1 MKKEKWIKPTMALLI
16 SAGIWFYDLAFGGT
30 LKLTVTDVTD
40 ALNACKVP
48 LIIAGVL
55 TIIAVILALISFK
68 LKKPLKNLVRVQ
80 SPVALLLAV
89 MVAINGF
96 CNIEYSVVNSVFSGS
111 VGMSEETYDAS
122 KKLALQIAEEGIVLL
137 KNEEK
142 ALPLSSDISKIN
154 VFGWSSIH
162 PIYGGTGSGAMSE
175 EQCISLI
182 QGLEN
187 AGYEVNS
194 KLQDFYHDFRD
205 ERPHGSL
212 LLREIGQTKGDW
224 TVPEPTIEEYEEA
237 GIFEQAKEFSDT
249 AMIFIARSGG
259 EAGDL
264 PMNITASGE
273 ENRQFGKLAE
283 SYDFTVQEDDID
295 PQKSYL
301 ELSNREEKMV
311 DKVAKEFENVIVVI
325 NSSNTMELGWLEKYD
340 NIKAALVVSGPGE
353 VGFQAL
359 GKILKGDV
367 NPSGHLT
374 DTYVYDLYNT
384 PVSKNYGSFMYDNYA
399 KVTGGE
405 KNISMFVNYVEGIYV
420 GYKFY
425 ETAAKEGL
433 INYEK
438 TVQYP
443 FGYGLSYTE
452 FDIRL
457 CGINTASK
465 GVTVTVEVENTGTTY
480 SGKEV
485 VQIYASL
492 PQDGSRKEFRRLV
505 GYEKTEELKPG
516 EKEMLNIVLPAKAFA
531 SFLEEQQEWRI
542 QAGAYGIWIGN
553 SLSEAK
559 LSAGVKVSADV
570 MMEKTKKLEDHSEVV
585 EIKDCAEELCRRAE
599 EWTALLE
606 ELPNV
611 SFEPEA
617 EEKKVCRFPEETE
630 IPVEDLISLLYGNMS
645 EIRSTL
651 GASGI
656 KVPGTA
662 GETSEAL
669 LDQYGIPS
677 LIMAD
682 GPAGIRLQQT
692 YEVDREKDTVYGTGV
707 LGSLENG
714 YLVGRKDHEG
724 AERYYQYCTAF
735 PVGTALAQSWNKKLM
750 EQFGRK
756 VAAEMEE
763 FHINLWLAPGLNIHR
778 NPLCGR
784 NFEYY
789 SEDPFLAG
797 TLAAAVT
804 RGVQSRPGCGVTI
817 KHFACNNQED
827 NRMGVD
833 AHVSERTLR
842 EIYLR
847 GFEIAVKE
855 GAPTAIMSSY
865 NLINGVHA
873 ANSKDLCTRIAR
885 EEWGFDGVIMSDWNT
900 TVPED
905 GSIPWVCVAAGNDII
920 MPGNPDDD
928 KNIRDAYKEG
938 KLTEKE
944 IRLCADRIL
953 KLIRR
958 LS

>member
-1 MKKEKWIKPTMALLI
+1 MTRKKKICIYLNEQKIPTVLILNAGGPVELTDLLAGTENICAILNI
-16 SAGIWFYDLAFGGT
+16 SQLGQEGGNAVADILFGEVTPSG
-30 LKLTVTDVTD
+30 KLTTTWT
-40 ALNACKVP
+40 K
-48 LIIAGVL
+48 
-55 TIIAVILALISFK
+55 
-68 LKKPLKNLVRVQ
+68 R
-80 SPVALLLAV
+80 
-89 MVAINGF
+89 
-96 CNIEYSVVNSVFSGS
+96 
-111 VGMSEETYDAS
+111 YDDCPA
-122 KKLALQIAEEGIVLL
+122 AEEFSYLNG
-137 KNEEK
+137 N
-142 ALPLSSDISKIN
+142 
-154 VFGWSSIH
+154 
-162 PIYGGTGSGAMSE
+162 
-175 EQCISLI
+175 
-182 QGLEN
+182 LE
-187 AGYEVNS
+187 
-194 KLQDFYHDFRD
+194 
-205 ERPHGSL
+205 
-212 LLREIGQTKGDW
+212 T
-224 TVPEPTIEEYEEA
+224 EEYA
-237 GIFEQAKEFSDT
+237 
-249 AMIFIARSGG
+249 
-259 EAGDL
+259 
-264 PMNITASGE
+264 
-273 ENRQFGKLAE
+273 
-283 SYDFTVQEDDID
+283 
-295 PQKSYL
+295 
-301 ELSNREEKMV
+301 
-311 DKVAKEFENVIVVI
+311 
-325 NSSNTMELGWLEKYD
+325 
-340 NIKAALVVSGPGE
+340 
-353 VGFQAL
+353 
-359 GKILKGDV
+359 
-367 NPSGHLT
+367 
-374 DTYVYDLYNT
+374 
-384 PVSKNYGSFMYDNYA
+384 
-399 KVTGGE
+399 
-405 KNISMFVNYVEGIYV
+405 EGIYV
-420 GYKFY
+420 GYRYFDSFGI
-425 ETAAKEGL
+425 EPL
-433 INYEK
+433 FS
-438 TVQYP
+438 

-457 CGINTASK
+457 CGINTDSK

-617 EEKKVCRFPEETE
+617 EEKKVCRLPEETE
-630 IPVEDLISLLYGNMS
+630 IPVEDLIPLMYGNMS

-735 PVGTALAQSWNKKLM
+735 PVGTALAQSWDKKLM

-833 AHVSERTLR
+833 AHISERTLR

-944 IRLCADRIL
+944 IRLCANRIL

>member
-1 MKKEKWIKPTMALLI
+1 METNLKH
-16 SAGIWFYDLAFGGT
+16 SGT
-30 LKLTVTDVTD
+30 RSTEVCQREIDH
-40 ALNACKVP
+40 
-48 LIIAGVL
+48 
-55 TIIAVILALISFK
+55 AVFA
-68 LKKPLKNLVRVQ
+68 RE
-80 SPVALLLAV
+80 A
-89 MVAINGF
+89 
-96 CNIEYSVVNSVFSGS
+96 
-111 VGMSEETYDAS
+111 
-122 KKLALQIAEEGIVLL
+122 AEEGIVLL
-137 KNEEK
+137 KNEGL
-142 ALPLSSDISKIN
+142 LPLKKDTKIALL
-154 VFGWSSIH
+154 GIGAEKT
-162 PIYGGTGSGAMSE
+162 IKGGTGSGDVNNRESVSIYAGMKEKNADIVSE
-175 EQCISLI
+175 EWLKDYHNRYEQARTEWKEQILEAAKHVDNPFDAYAANPFAMPDGRAVTNEDIKDADAVVYIVSRISGEGKDRRKRKGDYYLSDQEEKDLYFLNEQKIPTVLI
-182 QGLEN
+182 IN
-187 AGYEVNS
+187 AGGPVELTDLLAGTENICAILNISQLGQEGGNAVADILFGEFTPS
-194 KLQDFYHDFRD
+194 GKLTTTW
-205 ERPHGSL
+205 
-212 LLREIGQTKGDW
+212 TKRYDDCPAAEEFGYLNGNLE
-224 TVPEPTIEEYEEA
+224 TEEYA
-237 GIFEQAKEFSDT
+237 
-249 AMIFIARSGG
+249 
-259 EAGDL
+259 
-264 PMNITASGE
+264 
-273 ENRQFGKLAE
+273 
-283 SYDFTVQEDDID
+283 
-295 PQKSYL
+295 
-301 ELSNREEKMV
+301 
-311 DKVAKEFENVIVVI
+311 
-325 NSSNTMELGWLEKYD
+325 
-340 NIKAALVVSGPGE
+340 
-353 VGFQAL
+353 
-359 GKILKGDV
+359 
-367 NPSGHLT
+367 
-374 DTYVYDLYNT
+374 
-384 PVSKNYGSFMYDNYA
+384 
-399 KVTGGE
+399 
-405 KNISMFVNYVEGIYV
+405 EGIYV
-420 GYKFY
+420 GYRYFDSFGI
-425 ETAAKEGL
+425 EPL
-433 INYEK
+433 FS
-438 TVQYP
+438 

-617 EEKKVCRFPEETE
+617 EEKKVCRFSEETE
-630 IPVEDLISLLYGNMS
+630 IPVEDLIPLLYGNMS

-669 LDQYGIPS
+669 FDQYGIPS

-789 SEDPFLAG
+789 SEDPLLAG
-797 TLAAAVT
+797 MMAASMTL
-804 RGVQSRPGCGVTI
+804 GVQKVPGCGTTI
-817 KHFACNNQED
+817 KHYACNNQED
-827 NRMGVD
+827 NRMGSD
-833 AHVSERTLR
+833 SILSERTLR
-842 EIYLR
+842 EIYLK
-847 GFEIAVKE
+847 GFEIAIKD
-855 GAPTAIMSSY
+855 AQPMSIMTSY

-873 ANSKDLCTRIAR
+873 ANCYDTCTKAAR
-885 EEWGFDGVIMSDWNT
+885 DEWGFAGAIMTDWT
-900 TVPED
+900 TTNVQIQGECTAA
-905 GSIPWVCVAAGNDII
+905 GCMRAGNDMV
-920 MPGNPDDD
+920 MPGTEEDHE
-928 KNIRDAYKEG
+928 NIRKELKKGTLDIRELKRCIYNTVNIILQSNQYEDAVSY
-938 KLTEKE
+938 EKQFDGLGE
-944 IRLCADRIL
+944 WMTV
-953 KLIRR
+953 K
-958 LS
+958 

>member
-1 MKKEKWIKPTMALLI
+1 METNLKH
-16 SAGIWFYDLAFGGT
+16 SGT
-30 LKLTVTDVTD
+30 RSTEVCQREIDH
-40 ALNACKVP
+40 
-48 LIIAGVL
+48 
-55 TIIAVILALISFK
+55 AVFA
-68 LKKPLKNLVRVQ
+68 RE
-80 SPVALLLAV
+80 A
-89 MVAINGF
+89 
-96 CNIEYSVVNSVFSGS
+96 
-111 VGMSEETYDAS
+111 
-122 KKLALQIAEEGIVLL
+122 AEEGIVLL
-137 KNEEK
+137 KNEGL
-142 ALPLSSDISKIN
+142 LPLKKDTKIALL
-154 VFGWSSIH
+154 GIGAEKT
-162 PIYGGTGSGAMSE
+162 IKGGTGSGDVNNRESVSIYAGMKEKNADIVSE
-175 EQCISLI
+175 EWLKDYHNRYEQARTEWKEQILEAAKHVDNPFDAYAANPFAMPDGRAVTNEDIKDADAVVYIVSRISGEGKDRRKRKGDYYLSDQEEKDLYFLNEQKIPTVLI
-182 QGLEN
+182 IN
-187 AGYEVNS
+187 AGGPVELTDLLAGTENICAILNISQLGQEGGNAVADILFGEFTPS
-194 KLQDFYHDFRD
+194 GKLTTTW
-205 ERPHGSL
+205 
-212 LLREIGQTKGDW
+212 TKRYDDCPAAEEFSYLNGNLE
-224 TVPEPTIEEYEEA
+224 TEEYA
-237 GIFEQAKEFSDT
+237 
-249 AMIFIARSGG
+249 
-259 EAGDL
+259 
-264 PMNITASGE
+264 
-273 ENRQFGKLAE
+273 
-283 SYDFTVQEDDID
+283 
-295 PQKSYL
+295 
-301 ELSNREEKMV
+301 
-311 DKVAKEFENVIVVI
+311 
-325 NSSNTMELGWLEKYD
+325 
-340 NIKAALVVSGPGE
+340 
-353 VGFQAL
+353 
-359 GKILKGDV
+359 
-367 NPSGHLT
+367 
-374 DTYVYDLYNT
+374 
-384 PVSKNYGSFMYDNYA
+384 
-399 KVTGGE
+399 
-405 KNISMFVNYVEGIYV
+405 EGIYV
-420 GYKFY
+420 GYRYFDSFGI
-425 ETAAKEGL
+425 EPL
-433 INYEK
+433 FS
-438 TVQYP
+438 

-516 EKEMLNIVLPAKAFA
+516 EKEILNIVLPAKAFA

-599 EWTALLE
+599 ELCRRAEEWTALLE

-611 SFEPEA
+611 SFEPES
-617 EEKKVCRFPEETE
+617 EEKKVCRFSEETE
-630 IPVEDLISLLYGNMS
+630 IPVEDLIPLLYGNMS

-669 LDQYGIPS
+669 FDQYGIPS

-833 AHVSERTLR
+833 AHISERTLR

>member
-1 MKKEKWIKPTMALLI
+1 MGIGAEKTIK
-16 SAGIWFYDLAFGGT
+16 
-30 LKLTVTDVTD
+30 
-40 ALNACKVP
+40 
-48 LIIAGVL
+48 
-55 TIIAVILALISFK
+55 
-68 LKKPLKNLVRVQ
+68 
-80 SPVALLLAV
+80 
-89 MVAINGF
+89 
-96 CNIEYSVVNSVFSGS
+96 
-111 VGMSEETYDAS
+111 
-122 KKLALQIAEEGIVLL
+122 
-137 KNEEK
+137 
-142 ALPLSSDISKIN
+142 
-154 VFGWSSIH
+154 
-162 PIYGGTGSGAMSE
+162 GGTGSGDVNNRESVSIYAGMKEKNAGIVSE
-175 EQCISLI
+175 EWL
-182 QGLEN
+182 
-187 AGYEVNS
+187 
-194 KLQDFYHDFRD
+194 KDYHNR
-205 ERPHGSL
+205 
-212 LLREIGQTKGDW
+212 
-224 TVPEPTIEEYEEA
+224 Y
-237 GIFEQAKEFSDT
+237 EQARTEWKEQILEAAKHVDNPFDAYAANPF
-249 AMIFIARSGG
+249 AMPDGRAVTS
-259 EAGDL
+259 
-264 PMNITASGE
+264 
-273 ENRQFGKLAE
+273 
-283 SYDFTVQEDDID
+283 ED
-295 PQKSYL
+295 
-301 ELSNREEKMV
+301 
-311 DKVAKEFENVIVVI
+311 
-325 NSSNTMELGWLEKYD
+325 
-340 NIKAALVVSGPGE
+340 IKAAEAAVYVISRISGEGKDRRKRKGGDYYLSDQEEKDLYFLNEQKIPTVLILNAGGPVELTDLLAGTENICAILNISQLGQEGGNAVADILFGE
-353 VGFQAL
+353 VT
-359 GKILKGDV
+359 
-367 NPSGHLT
+367 PSGKLT
-374 DTYVYDLYNT
+374 TTWTKRYDDCPAAEEFSYLNGNLET
-384 PVSKNYGSFMYDNYA
+384 EEYA
-399 KVTGGE
+399 
-405 KNISMFVNYVEGIYV
+405 EGIYV
-420 GYKFY
+420 GYRYFDSFGI
-425 ETAAKEGL
+425 EPL
-433 INYEK
+433 FS
-438 TVQYP
+438 

-457 CGINTASK
+457 CDINTDSK

-559 LSAGVKVSADV
+559 LSAGGVKVSADV

-630 IPVEDLISLLYGNMS
+630 IPVEDLIPLMYGNMS

-714 YLVGRKDHEG
+714 YLVGKKDHEG

-833 AHVSERTLR
+833 AHISERTLR

-944 IRLCADRIL
+944 IRLCANRIL

>member
-1 MKKEKWIKPTMALLI
+1 MCIMKPVYTCIEWCNRESVSIYAGMKEKNADIVSEEWLKDYHNRYEQARTEWKEQILEAAKHVDNPFDAYAANPFAMPDGRAVTNEDIKDADAVIYIVSRISGEGKDRRKRKGDYYLSDQEEKDLYFLNEQKIPTVLIINAGGPVELTDLLAGTENICAILNI
-16 SAGIWFYDLAFGGT
+16 SQLGQEGGNAVADILFGEFTPSG
-30 LKLTVTDVTD
+30 KLTTTWT
-40 ALNACKVP
+40 K
-48 LIIAGVL
+48 
-55 TIIAVILALISFK
+55 
-68 LKKPLKNLVRVQ
+68 R
-80 SPVALLLAV
+80 
-89 MVAINGF
+89 
-96 CNIEYSVVNSVFSGS
+96 
-111 VGMSEETYDAS
+111 YDDCPA
-122 KKLALQIAEEGIVLL
+122 AEEFSYLNG
-137 KNEEK
+137 N
-142 ALPLSSDISKIN
+142 
-154 VFGWSSIH
+154 
-162 PIYGGTGSGAMSE
+162 
-175 EQCISLI
+175 
-182 QGLEN
+182 LE
-187 AGYEVNS
+187 
-194 KLQDFYHDFRD
+194 
-205 ERPHGSL
+205 
-212 LLREIGQTKGDW
+212 T
-224 TVPEPTIEEYEEA
+224 EEYA
-237 GIFEQAKEFSDT
+237 
-249 AMIFIARSGG
+249 
-259 EAGDL
+259 
-264 PMNITASGE
+264 
-273 ENRQFGKLAE
+273 
-283 SYDFTVQEDDID
+283 
-295 PQKSYL
+295 
-301 ELSNREEKMV
+301 
-311 DKVAKEFENVIVVI
+311 
-325 NSSNTMELGWLEKYD
+325 
-340 NIKAALVVSGPGE
+340 
-353 VGFQAL
+353 
-359 GKILKGDV
+359 
-367 NPSGHLT
+367 
-374 DTYVYDLYNT
+374 
-384 PVSKNYGSFMYDNYA
+384 
-399 KVTGGE
+399 
-405 KNISMFVNYVEGIYV
+405 EGIYV
-420 GYKFY
+420 GYRYFDSFGI
-425 ETAAKEGL
+425 EPL
-433 INYEK
+433 FS
-438 TVQYP
+438 

-617 EEKKVCRFPEETE
+617 EEKKVCRFTEETE
-630 IPVEDLISLLYGNMS
+630 IPVEDLIPLLYGNMS

-833 AHVSERTLR
+833 AHISERTLR

-944 IRLCADRIL
+944 IRLCANRIL